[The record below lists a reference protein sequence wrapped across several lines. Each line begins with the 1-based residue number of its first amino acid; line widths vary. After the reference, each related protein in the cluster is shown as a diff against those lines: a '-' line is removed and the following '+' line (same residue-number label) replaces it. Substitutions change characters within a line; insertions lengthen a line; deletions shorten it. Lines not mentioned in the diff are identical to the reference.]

1 MLTFQEFTEQLRHF
15 LSEDFGYPP
24 DSLRILPLG
33 YMPSSEMERKLIQ
46 DTNARY
52 FDRESNTLLG
62 NFMFIDY
69 PAGSEK
75 RDNSEHDHDSDDCD
89 GGDVAVRTFE
99 RLHLDGLYEDAQKN
113 GFEAAVTRLRK
124 NRKHAENA
132 RKTSILEHMD
142 DYGTIRESLI
152 IRPLNFAAHRTDLC
166 GSIFRRV
173 GDIALVLYFVFDH
186 APDSYMTGRVPS
198 EAFDQ
203 WGMTGDAVIDA
214 ALENTERIHPAM
226 LYKAI
231 HTWRRSGMDTSFRE
245 LGLLRALKRSI
256 TGTRMVALSGR
267 QNPNGAVSLFFP
279 GIAELLYQKIG
290 GPYYVAFVSPDSAVL
305 HSVTAIDVKTAMR
318 SLRET
323 NDSYKGREEILSSH
337 LYRYDG
343 EKLEMLRV

>member
-1 MLTFQEFTEQLRHF
+1 MLTFQEFTERLRRF
-15 LSEDFGYPP
+15 LSEDFGYLP

-33 YMPSSEMERKLIQ
+33 YAPSSGKERKLIR

-52 FDRESNTLLG
+52 FGSDSDTLLG

-69 PAGSEK
+69 PAGNK
-75 RDNSEHDHDSDDCD
+75 NGD
-89 GGDVAVRTFE
+89 GGDMAVRTFE

-113 GFEAAVTRLRK
+113 GFEAVVIRLR
-124 NRKHAENA
+124 NSREHAEKA
-132 RKTSILEHMD
+132 GKTSILEHMD
-142 DYGTIRESLI
+142 DYAAVRESLI
-152 IRPLNFAAHRTDLC
+152 VRPLNFAAHRIDLC

-173 GDIALVLYFVFDH
+173 GDIALVLYFLFDGD
-186 APDSYMTGRVPS
+186 PGSYMTGRVPP

-203 WGMTGDAVIDA
+203 WGMTGEAAIDA
-214 ALENTERIHPAM
+214 ALENTERIHPAVV
-226 LYKAI
+226 YKAL

-245 LGLLRALKRSI
+245 LGLLRALTHDI

-267 QNPNGAVSLFFP
+267 KNPNGAISLFFP
-279 GIAELLYQKIG
+279 GAASLLYQKIG

-305 HSVTAIDVKTAMR
+305 HSVDAIDAKTAMR
-318 SLRET
+318 SLQET

-343 EKLEMLRV
+343 EKLEMLRI